1 MNGNLG
7 VSSQIQPFSKCHPYK
22 DFYRLGSR
30 MLTKFFK
37 VTQCQKIIELG
48 LESI

>member
-1 MNGNLG
+1 MNGNFG
-7 VSSQIQPFSKCHPYK
+7 VRSQIQPFSKCPPYK
-22 DFYRLGSR
+22 GFSRRGSR
-30 MLTKFFK
+30 KLIKFFK